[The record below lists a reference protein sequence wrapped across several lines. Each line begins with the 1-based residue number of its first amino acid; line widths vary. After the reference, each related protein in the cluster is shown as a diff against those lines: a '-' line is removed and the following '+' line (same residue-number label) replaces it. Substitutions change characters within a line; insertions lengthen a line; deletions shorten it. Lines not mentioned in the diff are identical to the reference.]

1 MTTEPKRVFSLAAAG
16 ALPGESLEDWFVRTF
31 GKPPPPTP
39 DMDIPHDPY
48 QEDRRREVRAALERT
63 IPPSFQWARFAA
75 PQLALRLL
83 SPGAA
88 SEGQAACE
96 SVRTCLIGAAR
107 AGKTSLGVAMLR
119 RRVAKTGVGAMFFH
133 AHRLGIARI
142 QHPAGHGEPAIIDD
156 AIHIPLALID
166 DLGSERDMSTNA
178 IPDVVF
184 ERHAASRATWITTG
198 LTREQLVT
206 RYGQGAV
213 ARIFEGAKVI
223 RLG

>member
-1 MTTEPKRVFSLAAAG
+1 MTTESKRVDSLAAAG
-16 ALPGESLEDWFVRTF
+16 GLPGESLDEWFVRTF
-31 GKPPPPTP
+31 GKPPPPIP
-39 DMDIPHDPY
+39 DMDVPQDKAR
-48 QEDRRREVRAALERT
+48 EDQRGDAMAALERT

-83 SPGAA
+83 SPDAAAEGRAA
-88 SEGQAACE
+88 SENARA
-96 SVRTCLIGAAR
+96 CLIGAAR

-119 RRVAKTGVGAMFFH
+119 RRVSKSGVGAMFFH

-142 QHPAGHGEPAIIDD
+142 QHPAGHGEPEIVDD
-156 AIHIPLALID
+156 AMRIPLALID
-166 DLGSERDMSTNA
+166 DLGSERDMSMNA
-178 IPDVVF
+178 IPDVIF

-198 LTREQLVT
+198 MTREQLVT
-206 RYGQGAV
+206 RYGQGTV